1 MRFVRE
7 FDKKSNP
14 IQHELII
21 LFGPNTSVAKHE
33 ESEKVYNHL
42 RKFNEFNIKFDAGDI
57 DSNDFKTMR
66 YIEMIEQMF
75 RGKVSKKLFANA
87 KNKDYSKIDYE
98 IPISFDEY
106 DANLF
111 ENTFV
116 SIKEGIKAS
125 YRNAIKKAESS
136 ELAQRELRRNRKKD
150 LEILN
155 EIHDNLRETMEYYNY
170 KNGLTTSK

>member
-1 MRFVRE
+1 MSVR
-7 FDKKSNP
+7 
-14 IQHELII
+14 I
-21 LFGPNTSVAKHE
+21 
-33 ESEKVYNHL
+33 
-42 RKFNEFNIKFDAGDI
+42 
-57 DSNDFKTMR
+57 
-66 YIEMIEQMF
+66 
-75 RGKVSKKLFANA
+75 
-87 KNKDYSKIDYE
+87 
-98 IPISFDEY
+98 
-106 DANLF
+106 LF

-125 YRNAIKKAESS
+125 YRNAIKKSESS